1 MNAPL
6 MLENTYTA
14 DELYD
19 LDKEHRFELADGAL
33 VERHMSAESGLI
45 IARLVAR
52 LGAFAESRGLGFA
65 FTSETGYKMFP
76 DEPRSLRF
84 PDASFVRR
92 GRFPDDRPPRRGHAA
107 LAPDLAVEVVS
118 PNDEAEEVEARVSDF
133 LRAGVALVWVVYPGS
148 RSAYALRPAGAAAR
162 LTESGELSGE
172 DVLPGFTCPLRDLF
186 QGL

>member
-14 DELYD
+14 DDLYD
-19 LDKEHRFELADGAL
+19 LDKDHRFELADGAL
-33 VERHMSAESGLI
+33 VERHMSVESSAVAMDLM
-45 IARLVAR
+45 ARVR
-52 LGAFAESRGLGFA
+52 TFVRSHGLG
-65 FTSETGYKMFP
+65 TVTGPDCGYKLFP
-76 DEPRSLRF
+76 DDPKALRY
-84 PDASFVRR
+84 PDGAFVRR

-118 PNDEAEEVEARVSDF
+118 PNDEAEEVEARVCDF
-133 LRAGVALVWVVYPGS
+133 LRAGVGLVWVVYPGS

-162 LTESGELSGE
+162 LAESGELSGE